1 MWCTIYHTYI
11 HYRGEIWENK
21 LLLHLSSRLVEWHRV
36 AQQGVDDVRVVVELL
51 VHHQSEDTH
60 LGSTAVVQLDRE
72 LLVDGLLVPAG
83 CSQLGLLDLIL
94 AGCVATLD
102 QGHDQHSSED
112 HVTWELSKTSKT
124 GLGATQVESRSKGG
138 RKSVTSSGDQVAKD
152 RKHGDAAVLGLD
164 LAKAVESVL
173 VGIVQK
179 TQRIP
184 EA

>member
-1 MWCTIYHTYI
+1 MARNGHYI
-11 HYRGEIWENK
+11 NYIEGGCSLN
-21 LLLHLSSRLVEWHRV
+21 SNLVEWHRV

-51 VHHQSEDTH
+51 VYHQGEDTH
-60 LGSTAVVQLDRE
+60 LGSAAVVQLDRE
-72 LLVDGLLVPAG
+72 LLIDGLLVPAG

-94 AGCVATLD
+94 AGCVATFD

-112 HVTWELSKTSKT
+112 HVSRKLSKSRKT
-124 GLGATQVESRSKGG
+124 GLGATQVESRSKRG

-152 RKHGDAAVLGLD
+152 CKHGDAAVLGLD
-164 LAKAVESVL
+164 LAKAVESCL
-173 VGIVQK
+173 VRIVQK